1 MKLSE
6 SISRVKIQTREALLD
21 TLKDRAGSATI
32 EFTMLAIPFFIPLM
46 IFASQFSQ
54 STNNQDALR
63 TLARESARAFVTSSN
78 DTIAFLVASEVVSQ
92 GAELLGIEGSPSNP
106 DVLIDITCSESPCIS
121 PNSRILIKL
130 TLEDINGNS
139 TTVSVI
145 EYVSPWA

>member
-1 MKLSE
+1 MRISK

-32 EFTMLAIPFFIPLM
+32 EFTMLAIPLFIPLM

-78 DTIAFLVASEVVSQ
+78 DKIAFLVASEVVSQ
-92 GAELLGIEGSPSNP
+92 GAELLGIEGSLSNP
-106 DVLIDITCSESPCIS
+106 AVLINITCSESPCIS
-121 PNSRILIKL
+121 PNSRVLIKL
-130 TLEDINGNS
+130 TLEDRKGNS